1 MKRLKI
7 LYLTHHW
14 MSNSHHASHS
24 GYQRLIFEAS
34 KHHDCTV
41 VTWGDKT
48 GIYIENGI
56 TVHYTKPL
64 LKSEIFFSK
73 RLAISRYA
81 KKIQQK
87 FDVVHALYSDCG
99 FFQKH
104 HNFISTF
111 HVSAYLERSGG
122 ILSFLFL
129 FLKNFI
135 IEDRTFFFS
144 KKIIVVSKNLI
155 PALGKYADKSVFIPH
170 GIDTDFWNPKVF
182 SHEIPSND
190 FVLSVGNNG
199 VDKEALSMAII
210 KNPDIKFIVVGLR
223 DFQLN
228 TDNLTCLSKI
238 SDEELQKLYYN
249 CRLFIRPMR
258 FATAN
263 NSVLE
268 AMSMNKAIFIST
280 MNGEYDYF
288 DEKIDDLHIVKTFD
302 FVNILPQLYIRYG
315 SYLDNNEIREYTIN
329 KLSWSNIFKNTENLY
344 R

>member
-1 MKRLKI
+1 
-7 LYLTHHW
+7 

-41 VTWGDKT
+41 VTWGDKS

-56 TVHYTKPL
+56 TVHYSKPL
-64 LKSEIFFSK
+64 INSEILFSK

-104 HNFISTF
+104 KNFISTF
-111 HVSAYLERSGG
+111 HVSPNLERNGRFS
-122 ILSFLFL
+122 SFLFL
-129 FLKNFI
+129 LLKKLFI
-135 IEDRTFFFS
+135 ENRTFSFS

-155 PALGKYADKSVFIPH
+155 PALGKYGNKSVFIPH
-170 GIDTDFWNPKVF
+170 GIDTDFWNPKF
-182 SHEIPSND
+182 LSQEIPSND

-199 VDKEALSMAII
+199 VDKEVLSMAIM
-210 KNPDIKFIVVGLR
+210 KNPDIKFVVVGLR
-223 DFQLN
+223 DFHLIA
-228 TDNLTCLSKI
+228 DNLTSLSRI
-238 SDEELQKLYYN
+238 SDEELLKLYYN

-268 AMSMNKAIFIST
+268 AMSMNKAVFIST
-280 MNGEYDYF
+280 NTGEYDYF
-288 DEKIDDLHIVKTFD
+288 DEEIDDLHIVKTVD
-302 FVNILPQLYIRYG
+302 FVNILPKLFIRYG
-315 SYLDNNEIREYTIN
+315 SYLDNNEIRKYTID
-329 KLSWSNIFKNTENLY
+329 KLSWSSIFKNTEVY
-344 R
+344 YK